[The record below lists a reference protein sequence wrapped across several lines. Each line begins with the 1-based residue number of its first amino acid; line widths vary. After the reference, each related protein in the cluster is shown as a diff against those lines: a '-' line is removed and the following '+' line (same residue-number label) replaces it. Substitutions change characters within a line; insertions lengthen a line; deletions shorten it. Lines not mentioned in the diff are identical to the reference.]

1 MELTIPPGRPD
12 LSPITM
18 LDPIHSIAPLLDA
31 ASVPPQQRIFPQQAA
46 VWIIRL
52 PEYQQDSRQQ
62 LPHAPR
68 WTCLRQLDR
77 IMPERTSAPEALRA
91 ADSTQYWHATSICM
105 P

>member
-12 LSPITM
+12 LSRITIP
-18 LDPIHSIAPLLDA
+18 DPIHSIAPLLDA
-31 ASVPPQQRIFPQQAA
+31 ASVPPQQCISPQQAA

-52 PEYQQDSRQQ
+52 PELQQT
-62 LPHAPR
+62 PR
-68 WTCLRQLDR
+68 WMYLRQLDR